1 MARKSLPGSRPQA
14 FLSTVGHGKSLV
26 TCPKKQI
33 LFFQGKPADAVF
45 YIEAGQIRLSV
56 VSHQGKEAVVAILE
70 AGDFLGEGCI
80 AGQLVYMATYRIRLF
95 RRTGYKQQ
103 HTKHNSTRRKP

>member
-80 AGQLVYMATYRIRLF
+80 AGQ
-95 RRTGYKQQ
+95 
-103 HTKHNSTRRKP
+103 